1 MKNLIKYEFRKTLA
15 IKLAILGLTAAAEIA
30 FLLGLALNRE
40 RLIAISI
47 VFLVMLAFGGIMVIG
62 LATILI
68 LHRDMNTK
76 QSHMLFMTPN
86 SCYKILGAK
95 VAENALSLVI
105 SGACFFALGAL
116 DITLVFARHGE
127 LDELWK
133 TITSVLKSF
142 NEHLTLDIPTML
154 TFTVGILGSWFATVT
169 AACLADVVSAALLN
183 GKRGNGFIAFLL
195 FIVLSIAV
203 SWIQNT
209 CTGSI
214 SSIRAVFL
222 VQAGIAL
229 VLSAGMI
236 FATARIMETR
246 LSV

>member
-1 MKNLIKYEFRKTLA
+1 MKNLIKYEFRKTMA

-30 FLLGLALNRE
+30 FLLGLALDRE
-40 RLIAISI
+40 KLLAISI
-47 VFLVMLAFGGIMVIG
+47 FFLVMLAFGGIMVIG
-62 LATILI
+62 LATIMI

-95 VAENALSLVI
+95 VAENALSLVV

-116 DITLVFARHGE
+116 DITLVFARHGG

-133 TITSVLKSF
+133 SITAFLKSI

-154 TFTVGILGSWFATVT
+154 TFTIGILGTWFATVT
-169 AACLADVVSAALLN
+169 AACLADVVSSALLN

-195 FIVLSIAV
+195 FIALAVAV
-203 SWIQNT
+203 SWIQNI
-209 CTGSI
+209 CTNSI
-214 SSIRAVFL
+214 SGIRTVFL

-229 VLSAGMI
+229 VLSAGMV